1 MKNLTKNKWM
11 QKIILGLVTIL
22 TINFVT
28 PNYTYAGFWTDL
40 GTDLLKEVVQL
51 VGAIGDV
58 VMGLLNKF
66 MLGTT
71 DFSSAMLSKSDIN
84 LYSEDS
90 WLYADPSEFNAS
102 QPGNILIN
110 VDELNEKGLFDVT
123 DWSIPNMLYSPEYI
137 FSNRIAMLDIN
148 FISPSHYSSAVTT
161 NDDPESIATQL
172 RPTIAKWYNG
182 FRNIAIVVLLSVLV
196 YLGIRIIISS
206 TAVDKAKYKE
216 SIKSWF
222 IALVL
227 VFTMQFIM
235 AGTLMLI
242 DQFTNLFSQD
252 IDDGILI
259 QVNGEAQPGTSGG
272 DLTFR
277 TNLMGLVRFMAQS
290 NTWQD
295 VTAYTIMYLALI
307 IYTIIFTFQYL
318 KRVLWMAF
326 LTMISPLVAMTYPID
341 KIADGR
347 SQAFN
352 LWFKE
357 YLMNAIIQPV
367 HLLLYTALLGSSIDL
382 AAENQLYAIVA
393 LLFLVPAEKFIKKL
407 FGLSSDT
414 SEGFGS
420 FAGGALTMSALQA
433 LSKDRIHKPVKGKGN
448 DDKDSDSSDNGKIKM
463 KQEGISSFGGAGLTG
478 TTEVAGA
485 GTAGA
490 GGAAAGGAAA
500 GLAGVAGPLAIAAGA
515 AGAANAVGNA
525 ASSAIDAAGR
535 AINPGIG
542 TVSENTNVN
551 EGEGS
556 GMPWGSMIDGN
567 RLHSLTPPADS
578 SLDDNDYT
586 EAMDAYSYNP
596 YASGYTDSSD
606 DDNFDEAM
614 EAYSYYPHM
623 RGNSEADTGLLGDYS
638 DDNNWVQSGVV
649 DMPDGTDLGDLQD
662 IDSMTTRTFPGTEPN
677 PEQPESPPP
686 PEEPTLR
693 RKIAGVASA
702 TASMARRKHAGRYVG
717 NIAKRLARGTLRVA
731 GSGMG
736 AVIGLSAGV
745 TTGDFSKMAQYM
757 ATGAV
762 AGGMIGGN
770 VYKAGAM
777 LGGGAVDLAKSINNS
792 DGRFTYDYL
801 AATRGEEYAENW
813 RKQQEEGKQRNK
825 FMDNDDNLYKY
836 RQMAARINEQSRKA
850 GINKQYSAQELM
862 NHAFEYSRR
871 GFNDDDIEKGLAME
885 ALHGGITSENTDDM
899 MRIMNLKNKYGSDYI
914 TDEKKA
920 QQFDKILD
928 AQLGSNQQAK
938 NQVKELF
945 AESHGLKGYHLIQ
958 GGQQGRQQ
966 VNNERGVRPEG
977 GGGNPNNV
985 VNAGNRPSGNTPR
998 PNNGVNNSAGNNS
1011 GTSQGTRGRGTTNNQ
1026 RRNNAQRRNT
1036 SSESSTG
1043 SDDNDFTEAMDAYTR
1058 RN

>member
-102 QPGNILIN
+102 QPGNILVN
-110 VDELNEKGLFDVT
+110 VDELNERGLFDVT

-295 VTAYTIMYLALI
+295 ATAYTIMYLALI

-686 PEEPTLR
+686 PEKPTLR

-850 GINKQYSAQELM
+850 GIDKQYSAQELM
-862 NHAFEYSRR
+862 DHAFEYSRR

-928 AQLGSNQQAK
+928 AQLGPNQQAK

-945 AESHGLKGYHLIQ
+945 AEAHGLKGYRLIQ
-958 GGQQGRQQ
+958 GEQQGRQQ